1 MTNLPK
7 KIKIAQFLILA
18 YLIAELIGFYICYT
32 LTDLFGDGLT
42 DPFQIAWLLT
52 NLFLAYNI
60 SLKQNWA
67 KICLIILYLIDI
79 LYYFQQIENE
89 FAFDISIGIVSVIKK
104 ILQLS
109 IIIILLTKSTKPN
122 SSISS

>member
-7 KIKIAQFLILA
+7 KIKIALFLILA
-18 YLIAELIGFYICYT
+18 YLITELIGFYICYT

-42 DPFQIAWLLT
+42 DRFQIAWLLT

-122 SSISS
+122 SFISS